1 MIFDSNNDQ
10 LVLNGVCVLHGIFDL
25 SDQKL
30 VMKQRH
36 NNNAFLKMYLRAD
49 KKFFITF

>member
-10 LVLNGVCVLHGIFDL
+10 LVLNGMCFLYGICDL

-36 NNNAFLKMYLRAD
+36 NNNASLKMYLRAD
-49 KKFFITF
+49 KNFFVTF